1 MNINY
6 VNINNQPFSSG
17 SSRKNA
23 AYILKN
29 RENVVDTW
37 AFGRTKNILGP
48 NYGTKFKRKIGNYPH

>member
-1 MNINY
+1 MNHMND

-17 SSRKNA
+17 SRRKNA

-37 AFGRTKNILGP
+37 AFGRTKNILRP
-48 NYGTKFKRKIGNYPH
+48 KLWH